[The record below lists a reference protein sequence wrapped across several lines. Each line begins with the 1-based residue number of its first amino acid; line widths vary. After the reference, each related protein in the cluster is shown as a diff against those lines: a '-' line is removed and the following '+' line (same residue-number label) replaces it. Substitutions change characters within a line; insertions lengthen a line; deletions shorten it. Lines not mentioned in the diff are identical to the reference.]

1 MSRKLITL
9 AIANLTNSVNSV
21 ESSSVWLGSQQAYD
35 VVANLVPALISG
47 EIHSRYTDEDIGFAD
62 RNYGITGNGTAVLE
76 LKGAFVNAD
85 LPPFIE
91 RLFGVRG
98 YASMQR
104 DFDALAQDPEV
115 KRVILDVDSTGG
127 ATSGIYDTIQALES
141 LRAAKSVA
149 TYSSN
154 FMCSAAYW
162 IGSSVDMIGA
172 SPMCATANIGAM
184 LIHTESSAAMQQRGV
199 KATVIRSRPN
209 KGLGTSAE
217 PLSPEGRVELEN
229 HINFIHDKFVE
240 QVSANRRISVETLES
255 GISDGSVF
263 YAQDAK
269 KNGLIDSIG
278 SFDEFVSQFEAADVR
293 SNATSGSIPLNTTLG
308 AGNMDLTQAL
318 AKIAEMETEAANQ
331 TAKVSQLDA
340 ELKTSRSAQ
349 AVMVEKV
356 EALEAQISGHGEVE
370 AKFKSNLEASI
381 TSMAIALNA
390 EAVIP
395 TDLAGVEAYHAAMTT
410 RFQEKFPKGQVSAS
424 AGGEDKGPEATLP
437 SWYSTAF
444 PQN

>member
-1 MSRKLITL
+1 
-9 AIANLTNSVNSV
+9 
-21 ESSSVWLGSQQAYD
+21 
-35 VVANLVPALISG
+35 
-47 EIHSRYTDEDIGFAD
+47 
-62 RNYGITGNGTAVLE
+62 
-76 LKGAFVNAD
+76 
-85 LPPFIE
+85 
-91 RLFGVRG
+91 
-98 YASMQR
+98 MQR
-104 DFDALAQDPEV
+104 DFEALAQDPEV
-115 KRVILDVDSTGG
+115 KRVILDVDSGGG
-127 ATSGIYDTIQALES
+127 ATSGIYDTIQALTD
-141 LRAAKSVA
+141 LRAVKSVA

-162 IGSSVDMIGA
+162 IGSSVDMVGT
-172 SPMCATANIGAM
+172 SPMCASGNIGAM
-184 LIHTESSAAMQQRGV
+184 LIHTEHSGSLQQHGV
-199 KATVIRSRPN
+199 KATIIRSRPN
-209 KGLGTSAE
+209 KGLGTSVE
-217 PLSPEGRVELEN
+217 PLSPEARVELES
-229 HINFIHDKFVE
+229 HVNFIHDKFVE

-255 GISDGSVF
+255 GISDGKVF
-263 YAQDAK
+263 FAQDAK
-269 KNGLIDSIG
+269 KNGLIDIVG

-331 TAKVSQLDA
+331 TAKVAQLDA

-349 AVMVEKV
+349 AVMAEKV
-356 EALEAQISGHGEVE
+356 ESLEAQISGHGEVE

-410 RFQEKFPKGQVSAS
+410 RFQEKFPKGQVSAPT
-424 AGGEDKGPEATLP
+424 GGEDKGTEATLP

>member
-47 EIHSRYTDEDIGFAD
+47 EIHSRYTDEDMGFAD

-269 KNGLIDSIG
+269 KNGLIDIIG

>member
-9 AIANLTNSVNSV
+9 AIANLTNSVNSI

-35 VVANLVPALISG
+35 VVANLVTALASG
-47 EIHSRYTDEDIGFAD
+47 EIHSRYSDEDMGFAD
-62 RNYGITGNGTAVLE
+62 RNYEITGDGTAVLE
-76 LKGAFVNAD
+76 LKGSFINAS

-104 DFDALAQDPEV
+104 DFEALAQDPEV
-115 KRVILDVDSTGG
+115 KRVILDVDSGGG
-127 ATSGIYDTIQALES
+127 ATSGIYDTIQALTD
-141 LRAAKSVA
+141 LRAVKSVA

-162 IGSSVDMIGA
+162 IGSSVDMVGT
-172 SPMCATANIGAM
+172 SPMCASGNIGAM
-184 LIHTESSAAMQQRGV
+184 LIHTENSGSLQQRGV
-199 KATVIRSRPN
+199 KATIIRSRPN
-209 KGLGTSAE
+209 KGLGTNVE
-217 PLSPEGRVELEN
+217 PLSPEARVELES
-229 HINFIHDKFVE
+229 HVNFIHDKFVE

-255 GISDGSVF
+255 GISDGKVF
-263 YAQDAK
+263 FAQDAK
-269 KNGLIDSIG
+269 KNGLIDIVG

-349 AVMVEKV
+349 AVMAEKV

>member
-47 EIHSRYTDEDIGFAD
+47 EIHSRYTDEDMGFAD

-269 KNGLIDSIG
+269 KNGLIDIVG

-349 AVMVEKV
+349 AVMAEKV

>member
-1 MSRKLITL
+1 MSRKLLAL
-9 AIANLTNSVNSV
+9 AIADLTSSVNSI

-35 VVANLVPALISG
+35 TVANLGSVLASG
-47 EIHSRYTDEDIGFAD
+47 EIHSRYSDEDMGFAD
-62 RNYGITGNGTAVLE
+62 RNYEITGDGTAVLE
-76 LKGAFVNAD
+76 LKGSFINAS

-104 DFDALAQDPEV
+104 DFEALAQDPEV
-115 KRVILDVDSTGG
+115 KRVILDVDSGGG
-127 ATSGIYDTIQALES
+127 ATSGIYDTIQALTD
-141 LRAAKSVA
+141 LRAVKSVA

-162 IGSSVDMIGA
+162 IGSSVDMVGT
-172 SPMCATANIGAM
+172 SPMCASGNIGAM
-184 LIHTESSAAMQQRGV
+184 LIHTEHSGSLQQHGV
-199 KATVIRSRPN
+199 KATIIRSRPN
-209 KGLGTSAE
+209 KGLGTSVE
-217 PLSPEGRVELEN
+217 PLSPEARVELES
-229 HINFIHDKFVE
+229 HVNFIHDKFVE

-255 GISDGSVF
+255 GISDGKVF
-263 YAQDAK
+263 FAQDAK
-269 KNGLIDSIG
+269 KNGLIDIVG

-331 TAKVSQLDA
+331 TAKVAQLDA

-349 AVMVEKV
+349 AVMAEKV
-356 EALEAQISGHGEVE
+356 ESLEAQISGHGEVE

-410 RFQEKFPKGQVSAS
+410 RFQEKFPKGQVSAPT
-424 AGGEDKGPEATLP
+424 GGEDKGKEATLP

>member
-47 EIHSRYTDEDIGFAD
+47 EIHSRYTDEDMGFAD

-269 KNGLIDSIG
+269 KNGLIDIVG

>member
-1 MSRKLITL
+1 MSRKLLAL
-9 AIANLTNSVNSV
+9 AIANLTSSVNSI

-35 VVANLVPALISG
+35 TVANLGSVLASG
-47 EIHSRYTDEDIGFAD
+47 EIHSRYSDEDMGFAD
-62 RNYGITGNGTAVLE
+62 RNYEITGDGTAVLE
-76 LKGAFVNAD
+76 LKGSFINAS

-104 DFDALAQDPEV
+104 DFEALAQDPEV
-115 KRVILDVDSTGG
+115 KRVILDVDSGGG
-127 ATSGIYDTIQALES
+127 ATSGIYDTIQALMD
-141 LRAAKSVA
+141 LRAVKSVA

-162 IGSSVDMIGA
+162 IGSSVDMVGT
-172 SPMCATANIGAM
+172 SPMCASGNIGAM
-184 LIHTESSAAMQQRGV
+184 LIHTEHSGSLQQHGV
-199 KATVIRSRPN
+199 KATIIRSRPN
-209 KGLGTSAE
+209 KGLGTSVE
-217 PLSPEGRVELEN
+217 PLSPEARVELES
-229 HINFIHDKFVE
+229 HVNFIHDKFVE

-255 GISDGSVF
+255 GISDGKVF

-269 KNGLIDSIG
+269 KNGLIDIVG

-331 TAKVSQLDA
+331 TAKVAQLDA

-349 AVMVEKV
+349 AVMAEKV
-356 EALEAQISGHGEVE
+356 ESLEAQISGHGEVE

-410 RFQEKFPKGQVSAS
+410 RFQEKFPKGQVSAPT
-424 AGGEDKGPEATLP
+424 GGEDKGTEATLP

>member
-1 MSRKLITL
+1 MSRKLLAL
-9 AIANLTNSVNSV
+9 AIANLTSSVNSI

-35 VVANLVPALISG
+35 TVANLGSVLASG
-47 EIHSRYTDEDIGFAD
+47 EIHSRYSDEDMGFAD
-62 RNYGITGNGTAVLE
+62 RNYEITGDGTAVLE
-76 LKGAFVNAD
+76 LKGSFINAS

-104 DFDALAQDPEV
+104 DFEALAQDPEV
-115 KRVILDVDSTGG
+115 KRVILDVDSGGG
-127 ATSGIYDTIQALES
+127 ATSGIYDTIQALTD
-141 LRAAKSVA
+141 LRAVKSVA

-162 IGSSVDMIGA
+162 IGSSVDMVGT
-172 SPMCATANIGAM
+172 SPMCASGNIGAM
-184 LIHTESSAAMQQRGV
+184 LIHTEHSGSLQQHGV
-199 KATVIRSRPN
+199 KATIIRSRPN
-209 KGLGTSAE
+209 KGLGTSVE
-217 PLSPEGRVELEN
+217 PLSPEARVELES
-229 HINFIHDKFVE
+229 HVNFIHDKFVE

-255 GISDGSVF
+255 GISDGKVF
-263 YAQDAK
+263 FAQDAK
-269 KNGLIDSIG
+269 KNGLIDIVG

-331 TAKVSQLDA
+331 TAKVAQLEA

-349 AVMVEKV
+349 AVMAEKV

-410 RFQEKFPKGQVSAS
+410 RFQEKFPKGQVSAPT
-424 AGGEDKGPEATLP
+424 GGEDKGMEATLP

-444 PQN
+444 PQK

>member
-1 MSRKLITL
+1 MSRKLLAL
-9 AIANLTNSVNSV
+9 AIANLTSSVNSI

-35 VVANLVPALISG
+35 TVANLGSVLASG
-47 EIHSRYTDEDIGFAD
+47 EIHSRYSDEDMVFAD
-62 RNYGITGNGTAVLE
+62 RNYEITGDGTAVLE
-76 LKGAFVNAD
+76 LKGSFINAN

-104 DFDALAQDPEV
+104 DFEALAQDPEV
-115 KRVILDVDSTGG
+115 KRVILDVDSGGG
-127 ATSGIYDTIQALES
+127 ATSGIYDTIQALS
-141 LRAAKSVA
+141 DLRAVKSVA

-154 FMCSAAYW
+154 FMCSAVYW
-162 IGSSVDMIGA
+162 IGSSVDMVGT
-172 SPMCATANIGAM
+172 SPMCASGNIGAM
-184 LIHTESSAAMQQRGV
+184 LIHTEHSGSLQQHGV
-199 KATVIRSRPN
+199 KATIIRSRPN
-209 KGLGTSAE
+209 KGLGTSVE
-217 PLSPEGRVELEN
+217 PLSPEARVELES
-229 HINFIHDKFVE
+229 HVNFIHDKFVE
-240 QVSANRRISVETLES
+240 QVSTNRRISVETLES
-255 GISDGSVF
+255 GISDGKVF
-263 YAQDAK
+263 FAQDAK
-269 KNGLIDSIG
+269 KNGLIDIVG

-331 TAKVSQLDA
+331 TAKVAQLDA

-349 AVMVEKV
+349 AVMAEKV

-381 TSMAIALNA
+381 TSMAVALNA

-395 TDLAGVEAYHAAMTT
+395 TDLAGIEAYHAAMTT
-410 RFQEKFPKGQVSAS
+410 RFQEKFPKGQVSAPT
-424 AGGEDKGPEATLP
+424 GGEDKGTEATLP
-437 SWYSTAF
+437 SWYSAAF
-444 PQN
+444 PQK

>member
-1 MSRKLITL
+1 MSRKLLAL
-9 AIANLTNSVNSV
+9 AIANLTSSVNSI

-35 VVANLVPALISG
+35 VVANLVTALASG
-47 EIHSRYTDEDIGFAD
+47 EIHSRYTDEDMGFAD
-62 RNYGITGNGTAVLE
+62 RNYEITGDGTAVLE
-76 LKGAFVNAD
+76 LKGSFINAS

-104 DFDALAQDPEV
+104 DFEALAQDPEV
-115 KRVILDVDSTGG
+115 KRVILDVDSGGG
-127 ATSGIYDTIQALES
+127 ATSGIYDTIQALTD
-141 LRAAKSVA
+141 LRAVKSVA

-162 IGSSVDMIGA
+162 IGSSVDMVGT
-172 SPMCATANIGAM
+172 SPMCASGNIGAM
-184 LIHTESSAAMQQRGV
+184 LIHTEHSGSLQQNGV
-199 KATVIRSRPN
+199 KATIIRSRPN
-209 KGLGTSAE
+209 KGLGTSVE
-217 PLSPEGRVELEN
+217 PLSHEARVELES
-229 HINFIHDKFVE
+229 HVNFIHDKFVE

-255 GISDGSVF
+255 GISDGKVF
-263 YAQDAK
+263 FAQDAK
-269 KNGLIDSIG
+269 KNGLIDIVG

-349 AVMVEKV
+349 AVMAEKV

-370 AKFKSNLEASI
+370 TKFKSNLEASI

-424 AGGEDKGPEATLP
+424 AGGEDKGTEAALP
-437 SWYSTAF
+437 SWYSAAF

>member
-1 MSRKLITL
+1 MSRKLLAL
-9 AIANLTNSVNSV
+9 AIANLTSSVNSI

-35 VVANLVPALISG
+35 TVANLGSVLASG
-47 EIHSRYTDEDIGFAD
+47 EIHSRYSDEDMGFAD
-62 RNYGITGNGTAVLE
+62 RNYEITGDGTAVLE
-76 LKGAFVNAD
+76 LKGSFINAS

-104 DFDALAQDPEV
+104 DFEALAQDPEV
-115 KRVILDVDSTGG
+115 KRVILDVDSGGG
-127 ATSGIYDTIQALES
+127 ATSGIYDTIQALTD
-141 LRAAKSVA
+141 LRAVKSVA

-162 IGSSVDMIGA
+162 IGSSVDMVGT
-172 SPMCATANIGAM
+172 SPMCASGNIGAM
-184 LIHTESSAAMQQRGV
+184 LIHTEYSGSLQQHGV
-199 KATVIRSRPN
+199 KATIIRSRPN
-209 KGLGTSAE
+209 KGLGTSVE
-217 PLSPEGRVELEN
+217 PLSPEARVELES
-229 HINFIHDKFVE
+229 HVNFIHDKFVE

-255 GISDGSVF
+255 GISDGKVF
-263 YAQDAK
+263 FAQDAK
-269 KNGLIDSIG
+269 KNGLIDIVG

-331 TAKVSQLDA
+331 TAKVAQLDA

-349 AVMVEKV
+349 AVMAEKV
-356 EALEAQISGHGEVE
+356 ESLEAQISGHGEVE

-410 RFQEKFPKGQVSAS
+410 RFQEKFPKGQVSAPT
-424 AGGEDKGPEATLP
+424 GGEDKGTEANLP

>member
-1 MSRKLITL
+1 MSRKLLAL
-9 AIANLTNSVNSV
+9 AIANLTSSVNSI

-35 VVANLVPALISG
+35 TVANLGSVLASG
-47 EIHSRYTDEDIGFAD
+47 EIHSRYSDEDMGFAD
-62 RNYGITGNGTAVLE
+62 RNYEITGDGTAVLE
-76 LKGAFVNAD
+76 LKGSFINAS

-104 DFDALAQDPEV
+104 DFEALAQDPEV
-115 KRVILDVDSTGG
+115 KRVILDVDSGGG
-127 ATSGIYDTIQALES
+127 ATSGIYDTIQALTD
-141 LRAAKSVA
+141 LRAVKSVA

-162 IGSSVDMIGA
+162 IGSSVDMVGT
-172 SPMCATANIGAM
+172 SPMCASGNIGAM
-184 LIHTESSAAMQQRGV
+184 LIHTEHSGSLQQHGV
-199 KATVIRSRPN
+199 KATIIRSRPN
-209 KGLGTSAE
+209 KGLGTSVE
-217 PLSPEGRVELEN
+217 PLSPEARVELES
-229 HINFIHDKFVE
+229 HVNFIHDKFVE

-255 GISDGSVF
+255 GISDGKVF
-263 YAQDAK
+263 FAQDAK
-269 KNGLIDSIG
+269 KNGLIDIVG

-308 AGNMDLTQAL
+308 ASNMDLTQAL

-331 TAKVSQLDA
+331 TAKVAQLDA

-349 AVMVEKV
+349 AVMAEKV
-356 EALEAQISGHGEVE
+356 ESLEAQISGHGEVE

-424 AGGEDKGPEATLP
+424 AGGEDKGTEATLP

>member
-1 MSRKLITL
+1 MSRKLLAL
-9 AIANLTNSVNSV
+9 AIANLTSSVNSI

-35 VVANLVPALISG
+35 TVANLGSVLASG
-47 EIHSRYTDEDIGFAD
+47 EIHSRYSDEDMDFAD
-62 RNYGITGNGTAVLE
+62 RNYEITGDGTAVLE
-76 LKGAFVNAD
+76 LKGSFINAS

-104 DFDALAQDPEV
+104 DFEALAQDPEV
-115 KRVILDVDSTGG
+115 KRVILDVDSGGG
-127 ATSGIYDTIQALES
+127 ATSGIYDTILALTD
-141 LRAAKSVA
+141 LRAVKSVA

-162 IGSSVDMIGA
+162 IGSSVDMVGT
-172 SPMCATANIGAM
+172 SPMCASGNIGAM
-184 LIHTESSAAMQQRGV
+184 LIHTEHSVSLQQSGV
-199 KATVIRSRPN
+199 KATIIRSRPN
-209 KGLGTSAE
+209 KGLGTSVE
-217 PLSPEGRVELEN
+217 PLSHEARVELES
-229 HINFIHDKFVE
+229 HVNFIHDKFVE

-255 GISDGSVF
+255 GISDGKVF
-263 YAQDAK
+263 CAQDAK
-269 KNGLIDSIG
+269 KNGLIDIVG

-308 AGNMDLTQAL
+308 ASNMDLTQAL

-331 TAKVSQLDA
+331 TAKVAQLDA

-356 EALEAQISGHGEVE
+356 ESLEAQISGHGEVE

-410 RFQEKFPKGQVSAS
+410 RFQEKFPKGQVSAPT
-424 AGGEDKGPEATLP
+424 GGEDKGMEATLP

>member
-1 MSRKLITL
+1 MSRKLLAL
-9 AIANLTNSVNSV
+9 AIANLTSSVNSI

-35 VVANLVPALISG
+35 TVANLGSVLASG
-47 EIHSRYTDEDIGFAD
+47 EIHSRYSDEDMGFAD
-62 RNYGITGNGTAVLE
+62 RNYEITGDGTAVLE
-76 LKGAFVNAD
+76 LKGSFINAS

-104 DFDALAQDPEV
+104 DFEALAQDPEV
-115 KRVILDVDSTGG
+115 KRVILDVDSGGG
-127 ATSGIYDTIQALES
+127 ATSGIYDTIQALTD
-141 LRAAKSVA
+141 LRAVKSVA

-162 IGSSVDMIGA
+162 IGSSVDMVGT
-172 SPMCATANIGAM
+172 SPMCASGNIGAM
-184 LIHTESSAAMQQRGV
+184 LIHTEHSGSLQQHGV
-199 KATVIRSRPN
+199 KATIIRSRPN
-209 KGLGTSAE
+209 KGLGTSVE
-217 PLSPEGRVELEN
+217 PLSPEARVELES
-229 HINFIHDKFVE
+229 HVNFIHDKFVE

-255 GISDGSVF
+255 GISDGKVF
-263 YAQDAK
+263 FAQDAK
-269 KNGLIDSIG
+269 KNGLIDIVG

-331 TAKVSQLDA
+331 TAKVAQLDA

-349 AVMVEKV
+349 AVMAEKV
-356 EALEAQISGHGEVE
+356 ESLEAQISGHGEVE

-410 RFQEKFPKGQVSAS
+410 RFQEKFPKGQVSAPT
-424 AGGEDKGPEATLP
+424 GGEDKGPEATLP

>member
-1 MSRKLITL
+1 MSRKLLAL
-9 AIANLTNSVNSV
+9 AIANLTSSVNSI

-35 VVANLVPALISG
+35 TVANLGSVLASG
-47 EIHSRYTDEDIGFAD
+47 EIHSRYSDEDMGFAD
-62 RNYGITGNGTAVLE
+62 RNYEITGDGTAVLE
-76 LKGAFVNAD
+76 LKGSFINAS

-104 DFDALAQDPEV
+104 DFEALAQDPEV
-115 KRVILDVDSTGG
+115 KRVILDVDSGGG
-127 ATSGIYDTIQALES
+127 ATSGIYDTIQALTD
-141 LRAAKSVA
+141 LRAVKSVA

-162 IGSSVDMIGA
+162 IGSSVDMVGT
-172 SPMCATANIGAM
+172 SPMCASGNIGAM
-184 LIHTESSAAMQQRGV
+184 LIHTEHSGSLQQHGV
-199 KATVIRSRPN
+199 KATIIRSRPN
-209 KGLGTSAE
+209 KGLGTSVE
-217 PLSPEGRVELEN
+217 PLSPEARVELES
-229 HINFIHDKFVE
+229 HVNFIHDKFVE

-255 GISDGSVF
+255 GISDGKVF
-263 YAQDAK
+263 FAQDAK
-269 KNGLIDSIG
+269 KNGLIDIVG

-331 TAKVSQLDA
+331 TAKVAQLDA

-349 AVMVEKV
+349 AVMAEKV
-356 EALEAQISGHGEVE
+356 ESLEAQISGHGEVE

-410 RFQEKFPKGQVSAS
+410 RFQEKFPKGRVSAPT
-424 AGGEDKGPEATLP
+424 GGEDKGTEATLP

>member
-1 MSRKLITL
+1 MSRKLLAL
-9 AIANLTNSVNSV
+9 AIANLTSSVNSI

-35 VVANLVPALISG
+35 TVANLGSVLASG
-47 EIHSRYTDEDIGFAD
+47 EIHSRYSDEDMGFAD
-62 RNYGITGNGTAVLE
+62 RNYEITGDGTAVLE
-76 LKGAFVNAD
+76 LKGSFINAS

-104 DFDALAQDPEV
+104 DFEALAQDPEV
-115 KRVILDVDSTGG
+115 KRVILDVDSGGG
-127 ATSGIYDTIQALES
+127 ATSGIYDTIQALTD
-141 LRAAKSVA
+141 LRAVKSVA

-162 IGSSVDMIGA
+162 IGSSVDMVGT
-172 SPMCATANIGAM
+172 SPMCASGNIGAM
-184 LIHTESSAAMQQRGV
+184 LIHTEHSGSLQQHGV
-199 KATVIRSRPN
+199 KATIIRSRPN
-209 KGLGTSAE
+209 KGLGTSVE
-217 PLSPEGRVELEN
+217 PLSPEARVELES
-229 HINFIHDKFVE
+229 HVNFIHDKFVE

-255 GISDGSVF
+255 GISDGKVF
-263 YAQDAK
+263 FAQDAK
-269 KNGLIDSIG
+269 KNGLIDIVG

-331 TAKVSQLDA
+331 TAKVAQLDA

-349 AVMVEKV
+349 AVMAEKV
-356 EALEAQISGHGEVE
+356 ESLEAQISGHGEVE

-410 RFQEKFPKGQVSAS
+410 RFQEKFPKGQVSAT
-424 AGGEDKGPEATLP
+424 GGEDKGTEATLP

>member
-1 MSRKLITL
+1 MSRKLLAL
-9 AIANLTNSVNSV
+9 AIANLTSSVNSI

-35 VVANLVPALISG
+35 TVANLGSVLASG
-47 EIHSRYTDEDIGFAD
+47 EIHSRYSDEDMGFAD
-62 RNYGITGNGTAVLE
+62 RNYEITGDGTAVLE
-76 LKGAFVNAD
+76 LKGSFINAS

-104 DFDALAQDPEV
+104 DFEALAQDPEV
-115 KRVILDVDSTGG
+115 KRVILDVDSGGG
-127 ATSGIYDTIQALES
+127 ATSGIYDTIQALTD
-141 LRAAKSVA
+141 LRAVKSVA

-162 IGSSVDMIGA
+162 IGSSVDMVGT
-172 SPMCATANIGAM
+172 SPMCASGNIGAM
-184 LIHTESSAAMQQRGV
+184 LIHTEHSGSLQQHGV
-199 KATVIRSRPN
+199 KATIIRSRPN
-209 KGLGTSAE
+209 KGLGTSVE
-217 PLSPEGRVELEN
+217 PLSPEARVELES
-229 HINFIHDKFVE
+229 HVNFIHDKFVE

-255 GISDGSVF
+255 GISDGKVF
-263 YAQDAK
+263 FAQDAK
-269 KNGLIDSIG
+269 KNGLIDIVG

-331 TAKVSQLDA
+331 TAKVAQLDA

-349 AVMVEKV
+349 AVMAEKV
-356 EALEAQISGHGEVE
+356 ESLEAQISGHGEVE

-395 TDLAGVEAYHAAMTT
+395 NDLAGVEAYHAAMTT

-424 AGGEDKGPEATLP
+424 AGGEDKGTEANLP

-444 PQN
+444 PQK

>member
-1 MSRKLITL
+1 MSRKLLAL
-9 AIANLTNSVNSV
+9 AIANLTSSVNSI

-35 VVANLVPALISG
+35 TVANLGPVLASG
-47 EIHSRYTDEDIGFAD
+47 EIHSRYSDEDMGFAD
-62 RNYGITGNGTAVLE
+62 RNYEITGDGTAVLE
-76 LKGAFVNAD
+76 LKGSFINAS

-104 DFDALAQDPEV
+104 DFEALAQDPEV
-115 KRVILDVDSTGG
+115 KRVILDVDSGGG
-127 ATSGIYDTIQALES
+127 ATSGIYDTIQALTD
-141 LRAAKSVA
+141 LRAVKSVA

-162 IGSSVDMIGA
+162 IGSSVDMVGT
-172 SPMCATANIGAM
+172 SPMCASGNIGAM
-184 LIHTESSAAMQQRGV
+184 LIHTEHSGSLQQHGV
-199 KATVIRSRPN
+199 KATIIRSRPN
-209 KGLGTSAE
+209 KGLGTSVE
-217 PLSPEGRVELEN
+217 PLSPEARVELES
-229 HINFIHDKFVE
+229 HVNFIHDKFVE

-255 GISDGSVF
+255 GISDGKVF
-263 YAQDAK
+263 FAQDAK
-269 KNGLIDSIG
+269 KNGLIDIVG

-331 TAKVSQLDA
+331 TAKVAQLDA

-349 AVMVEKV
+349 AVMAEKV
-356 EALEAQISGHGEVE
+356 ESLEAQISGHGEVE

-410 RFQEKFPKGQVSAS
+410 RFQEKFPKGQVSAPT
-424 AGGEDKGPEATLP
+424 GGEDKGTEATLP
-437 SWYSTAF
+437 SWYRTAF

>member
-1 MSRKLITL
+1 MSRKLLAL
-9 AIANLTNSVNSV
+9 AIANLTSSVNSI

-35 VVANLVPALISG
+35 TVANLGPVLASG
-47 EIHSRYTDEDIGFAD
+47 EIHSRYSDEDMGFAD
-62 RNYGITGNGTAVLE
+62 RNYEITGDGTAVLE
-76 LKGAFVNAD
+76 LKGSFINAS

-104 DFDALAQDPEV
+104 DFEALAQDPEV
-115 KRVILDVDSTGG
+115 KRVILDVDSGGG
-127 ATSGIYDTIQALES
+127 ATSGIYDTIQALMD
-141 LRAAKSVA
+141 LRAVKSVA

-162 IGSSVDMIGA
+162 IGSSVDMVGT
-172 SPMCATANIGAM
+172 SPMCASGNIGAM
-184 LIHTESSAAMQQRGV
+184 LIHTEHSGSLQQHGV
-199 KATVIRSRPN
+199 KATIIRSRPN
-209 KGLGTSAE
+209 KGLGTSVE
-217 PLSPEGRVELEN
+217 PLSPEARVELES
-229 HINFIHDKFVE
+229 HVNFIHDKFVE

-255 GISDGSVF
+255 GISDGKVF
-263 YAQDAK
+263 FAQDAK
-269 KNGLIDSIG
+269 KNGLIDIVG

-331 TAKVSQLDA
+331 TAKVAQLDA

-349 AVMVEKV
+349 AVMAEKV
-356 EALEAQISGHGEVE
+356 ESLEAQISGHGEVE

-410 RFQEKFPKGQVSAS
+410 RFQEKFPKGQVSAPT
-424 AGGEDKGPEATLP
+424 GGEDKGTEATLP